1 MGVYVENV
9 ETAIISWKRKQRK
22 SESSVLDSTPPEK
35 GRWKEKLRQASICF
49 FQPLPSIAHQLMQHL
64 WGNNSLLFQVCPMFY
79 TLETAPALA
88 AEQRYFSY
96 LSLKIGLELNA
107 LLDQSVSRGNS
118 KYNSSFYIIILNI
131 TRPKCSSYQLSGAC
145 KSCLSAS
152 WKPRGSL
159 YLLAEAGLFSTG

>member
-1 MGVYVENV
+1 MEREI
-9 ETAIISWKRKQRK
+9 ETSQYLLLSALAQHCTSINATSLGQQLPVISGL
-22 SESSVLDSTPPEK
+22 S
-35 GRWKEKLRQASICF
+35 
-49 FQPLPSIAHQLMQHL
+49 
-64 WGNNSLLFQVCPMFY
+64 MFY

-131 TRPKCSSYQLSGAC
+131 TRPKCSSYQLNGAC